1 MKIPYVTTTGTI
13 RTETITPRDK
23 DPYDIKVEVLDLHL
37 PGKRHPS
44 DFTRRVD
51 FNNPELLTLGEKYFF
66 GGEYIGLGK
75 YGRIELNPYDI
86 EFIPESEFIDS
97 LTSPEATLSS
107 VDDIEDSSHGYGT

>member
-51 FNNPELLTLGEKYFF
+51 FNNPETLTPGEKYFF

-86 EFIPESEFIDS
+86 EFIPENEVVDS
-97 LTSPEATLSS
+97 ITSPGSSLSS
-107 VDDIEDSSHGYGT
+107 VDDGDGDSRFGT